1 MVGETPPHTPYQ
13 NSRKKEKMK
22 PNYLILNTVEGD
34 YHFTEDIEIAN
45 RESLK
50 GEDIAVV
57 DVSHWETRDY
67 EQFVLAP
74 HGVRLKLV
82 EGLELF
88 EQIKTDYQNVENC
101 YEMNFGD
108 QAEEYYEFS
117 K

>member
-1 MVGETPPHTPYQ
+1 MVGETPPQTPYQ

-34 YHFTEDIEIAN
+34 YHFTENIEIAN
-45 RESLK
+45 QKSLQ

-57 DVSHWETRDY
+57 DVSHWETYDY

-74 HGVRLKLV
+74 HNVRLKLV

-88 EQIKTDYQNVENC
+88 EQIKTDYRDVENC

-108 QAEEYYEFS
+108 QAEDYYEFS

>member
-1 MVGETPPHTPYQ
+1 
-13 NSRKKEKMK
+13 MK
-22 PNYLILNTVEGD
+22 PNYLILNTVEGN
-34 YHFTEDIEIAN
+34 YHFTENIEIAN
-45 RESLK
+45 QESLK

-57 DVSHWETRDY
+57 DVSHWETHDY

-74 HGVRLKLV
+74 HNVRLKLV

-88 EQIKTDYQNVENC
+88 EQIKTDYRNVENC

-108 QAEEYYEFS
+108 QAEDYYEFS